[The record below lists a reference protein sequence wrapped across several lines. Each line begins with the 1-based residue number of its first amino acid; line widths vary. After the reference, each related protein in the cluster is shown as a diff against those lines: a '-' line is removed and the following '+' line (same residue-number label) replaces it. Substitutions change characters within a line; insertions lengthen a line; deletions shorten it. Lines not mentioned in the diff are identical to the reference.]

1 MAFDLGNLLQQY
13 IGGAGAVANNGK
25 AADDF
30 DQVAQNA
37 PRASIAQGIAS
48 ALRSDQTPPFPQMV
62 SQLFGQSNPDQRA
75 GMLNNLI
82 GGAGGGLLSS
92 VAGGAL
98 GKIFGGNTSQ
108 VTPEQAA
115 QVSPEQVQELAEKAQ
130 QQNPGI
136 VDRMSDFYAE
146 HPTLIKAAGG
156 AALAVALGYMAN
168 NIRQQSPE
176 KEGPVGILSNIFHK
190 IFPGKKDAAP
200 AATTAAP
207 TAAPA
212 APSAAPQPQ
221 AAPAPSAPAAAPAA
235 SAAPAAAP
243 MQQVDVEQVLN
254 DMQKSSGQQLN
265 WRTSIVDLL
274 KLLGLDS
281 SLQSRK
287 ELAAELNY
295 TGDTGDSAKMNIWL
309 HRQVMN
315 KLAANGGKVP
325 ADLRD

>member
-13 IGGAGAVANNGK
+13 IGGANSGR

-75 GMLNNLI
+75 GMLTKLL
-82 GGAGGGLLSS
+82 GGNGALLSS

-98 GKIFGGNTSQ
+98 TKIFGGNAPAQ
-108 VTPEQAA
+108 VTAEQAS
-115 QVSPEQVQELAEKAQ
+115 QISPEQVQEIAEKAQ

-136 VDRMSDFYAE
+136 VDRLGDFYAE

-156 AALAVALGYMAN
+156 AALAVALGYMAQ
-168 NIRQQSPE
+168 NIRKQSPE

-190 IFPGKKDAAP
+190 IFPGKKDDAP
-200 AATTAAP
+200 APTQAQAPAAP

-212 APSAAPQPQ
+212 QPQ
-221 AAPAPSAPAAAPAA
+221 AVPQAAPAAAPAA
-235 SAAPAAAP
+235 ASAPAA
-243 MQQVDVEQVLN
+243 MQQVDVEQLLN
-254 DMQKSSGQQLN
+254 GMQQSSGQQLN
-265 WRTSIVDLL
+265 WRSSIVDLL
-274 KLLGLDS
+274 KLLNLDS

-287 ELAAELNY
+287 ELAAELHY
-295 TGDTGDSAKMNIWL
+295 TGDTNDSAKMNIWL